1 MSFSL
6 IVLVAYFE
14 LVILVIYTFPFMF
27 FFPNTI
33 VFVPKIV
40 FLFVFVFMVVYLFNS
55 TGRKDKS
62 MVV

>member
-33 VFVPKIV
+33 VFVPRNAGSVILEMGMSAKGEILQG
-40 FLFVFVFMVVYLFNS
+40 FAPFGF
-55 TGRKDKS
+55 
-62 MVV
+62 